1 MTTHRRHAGPGFIRV
16 VLLLMVLIPI
26 QALASDSW
34 ERFPTANTAPS
45 VPIPNPSF
53 SHTAV
58 WTGMEMITWGGLN
71 DIQALSTGMRYA
83 PSNQQLKQV
92 PTIGAPSP
100 RSGHSAVWTGTEMIV
115 WGGQD
120 AEGNRLATGGRY
132 NPATD
137 TWSATASL
145 GAPSARTI
153 HTAVWTG
160 TTMIVWGG
168 AEAGESAVNTGA
180 VYDPATD
187 TWSPLNSAGAP
198 AARFGHSAVWTG
210 LEMVVWGGSPGS
222 GPSCGAYCVL
232 NDGAHY
238 APASDAWTPTP
249 TTGAPAA
256 RFDHTVV
263 WTGEEMIVWGGRS
276 SATIA
281 EGSGGRYI
289 PRLGL
294 WIPLAHTG
302 APTPRVEQTAVWTG
316 SEMIIWGGGDP
327 IIIIG
332 ADERPNGLATG
343 ARYSPLTN
351 TWTAVSPL
359 AAPGPRRAHSAVWT
373 GQEMIVVGGWNTWRF
388 KRPAEDDMAAYFPHT
403 NAWGGASTVPGSLA
417 STQAVWTGD
426 QMIVFGGGA
435 LYTDPMTAGWRY
447 SLASHRWSPAG
458 GAEAPAGRVDHSLL
472 WTGNTLIVWGGLRFE
487 RQPRDRWL
495 WLPLDDGGRYNP
507 AHNQWSPL
515 STTSAPSPRSEHST
529 VWTGTEMIVWGGW
542 YHDTI
547 RSEVFNTGGRYNPT
561 TDTWAPVTTTGAPSA
576 RRGHTAVWTGTE
588 MIVWGGSDGGRY
600 NPATDTWSPVSLV
613 GAPDTRFA
621 HSAIWT
627 GTEMIVWGGVN
638 GSSVLNSGAR
648 YAPATNTWSPLPSVQ
663 APSPRFDHSAVWTGR
678 EMIVWGGTGS
688 TDSAN
693 PLPQTSGA
701 RYSPATDTWSPMAS
715 TNAPPPGTAATWSG
729 EVMIVPGLT
738 GADRVHAYSPP
749 SDVDF
754 QITRIS
760 RDQDSLSLDFPSR
773 PGLTYTLWVSDRLA
787 GGSWSVTGQPA
798 LAGNGSTL
806 SFHLPAA
813 TLNSPSFFRV
823 MATTTSP

>member
-1 MTTHRRHAGPGFIRV
+1 
-16 VLLLMVLIPI
+16 
-26 QALASDSW
+26 
-34 ERFPTANTAPS
+34 
-45 VPIPNPSF
+45 
-53 SHTAV
+53 
-58 WTGMEMITWGGLN
+58 
-71 DIQALSTGMRYA
+71 
-83 PSNQQLKQV
+83 
-92 PTIGAPSP
+92 
-100 RSGHSAVWTGTEMIV
+100 
-115 WGGQD
+115 
-120 AEGNRLATGGRY
+120 
-132 NPATD
+132 
-137 TWSATASL
+137 
-145 GAPSARTI
+145 
-153 HTAVWTG
+153 
-160 TTMIVWGG
+160 
-168 AEAGESAVNTGA
+168 
-180 VYDPATD
+180 
-187 TWSPLNSAGAP
+187 
-198 AARFGHSAVWTG
+198 
-210 LEMVVWGGSPGS
+210 
-222 GPSCGAYCVL
+222 
-232 NDGAHY
+232 
-238 APASDAWTPTP
+238 
-249 TTGAPAA
+249 
-256 RFDHTVV
+256 
-263 WTGEEMIVWGGRS
+263 
-276 SATIA
+276 
-281 EGSGGRYI
+281 
-289 PRLGL
+289 
-294 WIPLAHTG
+294 
-302 APTPRVEQTAVWTG
+302 
-316 SEMIIWGGGDP
+316 
-327 IIIIG
+327 
-332 ADERPNGLATG
+332 
-343 ARYSPLTN
+343 
-351 TWTAVSPL
+351 
-359 AAPGPRRAHSAVWT
+359 
-373 GQEMIVVGGWNTWRF
+373 MIVVGGWNTWRF

-529 VWTGTEMIVWGGW
+529 
-542 YHDTI
+542 
-547 RSEVFNTGGRYNPT
+547 
-561 TDTWAPVTTTGAPSA
+561 
-576 RRGHTAVWTGTE
+576 VWTGTE